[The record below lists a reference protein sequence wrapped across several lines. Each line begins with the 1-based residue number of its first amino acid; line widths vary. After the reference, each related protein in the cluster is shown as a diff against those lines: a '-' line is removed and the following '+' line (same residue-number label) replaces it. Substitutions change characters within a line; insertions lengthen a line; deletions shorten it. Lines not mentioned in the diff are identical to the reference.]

1 MTPLPSPPARPR
13 PNAARAL
20 AFISVV
26 ALAGTVP
33 LEAARAPRN
42 AAETTKAPAAAAT
55 AAMPLTDFNAFRLV
69 TERNIFNPNRIGRTR
84 ESNEAPPP
92 RVETI
97 AFVGT
102 METDRGLRAFF
113 DSTDAA
119 FKKTLREGES
129 IADFTVRRIL
139 PDSVELTRGDQT
151 TPLRMTQQLRRAEGG
166 EWTVTAR
173 DPVRTEST
181 KAAESTAPL
190 PIPSNAS
197 EVLRRLMEQR
207 QKALKQ

>member
-13 PNAARAL
+13 RGTAHAL
-20 AFISVV
+20 ALIALI
-26 ALAGTVP
+26 ALAVTAS

-42 AAETTKAPAAAAT
+42 STETTKAPAAPAA
-55 AAMPLTDFNAFRLV
+55 AIPLTDFNAFRLV

-84 ESNEAPPP
+84 ETNEAPPP

-119 FKKTLREGES
+119 FKKTLREGEA
-129 IADFTVRRIL
+129 IADFTVKRIL

-151 TPLRMTQQLRRAEGG
+151 TPLRMTQQLRRTEGG

>member
-1 MTPLPSPPARPR
+1 MTPLPSHPARFR
-13 PNAARAL
+13 LRAFALIALL
-20 AFISVV
+20 AV
-26 ALAGTVP
+26 AGAGP
-33 LEAARAPRN
+33 LGAARAPRN
-42 AAETTKAPAAAAT
+42 APESAKASTNSTAPAI
-55 AAMPLTDFNAFRLV
+55 PLADFNAFRLV

-84 ESNEAPPP
+84 ESNDAPPP

-119 FKKTLREGES
+119 FKKTLREGETV
-129 IADFTVRRIL
+129 ADFTVKRIL
-139 PDSVELTRGDQT
+139 SDSVELTRGEQT
-151 TPLRMTQQLRRAEGG
+151 TPLRMTQQLRRTEGG
-166 EWTVTAR
+166 EWTVT
-173 DPVRTEST
+173 VREQVRPEVA
-181 KAAESTAPL
+181 KAAEAAAPL
-190 PIPSNAS
+190 AIPSNAS